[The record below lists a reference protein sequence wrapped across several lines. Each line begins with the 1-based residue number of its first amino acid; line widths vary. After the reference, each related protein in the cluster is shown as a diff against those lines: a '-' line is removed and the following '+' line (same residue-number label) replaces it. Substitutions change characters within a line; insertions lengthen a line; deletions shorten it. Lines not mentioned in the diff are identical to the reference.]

1 MPVQTKLPEN
11 FTVRNHYVPQWY
23 QRRFFIPDSGQ
34 SKLWYLDLRP
44 DVIHLPNG
52 KRTTR
57 KALRQLGPVNCF
69 KEDHLYTLYFGKY
82 ATDVIEK
89 QFFGTMDSVGEKAV
103 DFFADYSMRSGVH
116 DAFNGMRNYLAAQF
130 FRTPK
135 GLDFLRTLSR
145 SSSHQR
151 TLLAMQHAWQMY
163 HTIWSEGV
171 WEVVHCKSSPT
182 KFIISDA
189 PVTTY
194 NKKVFPGSDE
204 VRQLGGARLERVGT
218 HTVFPIDSDHCLV
231 ITNMQYVRNPRINP
245 MKIRE
250 NPQYFENR
258 MVDLRKVQR
267 GREISEEEVLSINH
281 LLKTHA
287 RRYIAA
293 SNEEW
298 LYPERR
304 MKERFWQKLGGA
316 YFLHPDPR
324 KVSFSTAIL
333 MGFKDG
339 GAFGH
344 NEYGHYDLD
353 GARAKALREVEWKT
367 FQAAKQAWDER
378 DRLAGRE
385 PPKLTLEDI

>member
-1 MPVQTKLPEN
+1 MTSKANPSEN

-23 QRRFFIPDSGQ
+23 QRRFFIPGTGQ
-34 SKLWYLDLRP
+34 SKLWYLDLKPEAIVR
-44 DVIHLPNG
+44 PNG
-52 KRTTR
+52 SKTTR
-57 KALRQLGPVNCF
+57 RALRQLGPVNCF

-89 QFFGTMDSVGEKAV
+89 RFFGAMDSLGEKAV
-103 DFFADYSMRSGVH
+103 DFFADYCMRDGVH
-116 DAFNGMRNYLAAQF
+116 EAFNGMRNYLAAQF

-135 GLDFLRTLSR
+135 GLDLLRTLSR
-145 SSSHQR
+145 SPSHQR
-151 TLLAMQHAWQMY
+151 ALLVMQHAWQLY

-171 WEVVHCKSSPT
+171 WEVVHCASSPT
-182 KFIISDA
+182 KFIVSDA

-218 HTVFPIDSDHCLV
+218 HTIFPIDCDHCLV

-245 MKIRE
+245 LKIRE

-258 MVDLRKVQR
+258 MFDLRKVQR
-267 GREISEEEVLSINH
+267 GREISEDDVVAVNH
-281 LLKTHA
+281 ILKTHA

-293 SNEEW
+293 SNEDW
-298 LYPERR
+298 LYPERHL
-304 MKERFWQKLGGA
+304 KEKFWPKLSSP

-324 KVSFSTAIL
+324 KVSFSTGIL

-353 GARAKALREVEWKT
+353 GPRAKALREEEWKT
-367 FQAAKQAWDER
+367 FQATKQAWDER
-378 DRLAGRE
+378 DRLAGR
-385 PPKLTLEDI
+385 PPYTPTMDDL